1 LDTITFVIIAILFA
15 LLGFVGKTL
24 LGRLKKKS
32 AEREAERAL
41 AHARSEAERITK
53 ESALAAKEESLRR
66 REEFEAQTNEARRE
80 LREMERRLSRRE
92 DNLDRKVDLLSKKER
107 VLENLE
113 RKLSAQSKDLEGKN
127 QELDRLL
134 EEEKAAL
141 RRISGL
147 TREQAKDLLLKR
159 IEKEVETEAA
169 ELLHRA
175 TQRAKEVAEQKARNI
190 VSLAIQRC
198 AADHTAENVVSTID
212 IPNDDMKGRIIGR
225 EGRNIRSFEKATG
238 VDVIIDDTPSV
249 VVVSGFDSIR
259 REIARRA
266 MEKLIL
272 DGRIHP
278 ARIEEVVEA
287 TKKEIEQHIFEVGN
301 QTALEVGVP
310 RLHPRE
316 IVLLGR
322 LKFRTS
328 YGQNVL
334 QHSTEVAILSGIMA
348 AELGLDVALAK
359 RCGLLHDIGKAVDH
373 QVEGSHPQIG
383 ADLARRF
390 EERPEVINAVA
401 GHHEDVEPTSIYT
414 ILVAAADAVSASRPG
429 ARRETL
435 ENYIKRLQRL
445 EDIANSFP
453 GVEQAYAIQAGRE
466 VRVILNSEKIGD
478 KEAVKTCQAIA
489 KEIEQELSY
498 PGEVKVTVIRET
510 RAVDYAR

>member
-1 LDTITFVIIAILFA
+1 LEPFTFIIIAILCG
-15 LLGFVGKTL
+15 LLGFLGRTL
-24 LGRLKKKS
+24 LGRLKKRS
-32 AEREAERAL
+32 AEREAERIL
-41 AHARSEAERITK
+41 SQARTEAQRITK
-53 ESALAAKEESLRR
+53 EAALAAKEESLRR
-66 REEFEAQTNEARRE
+66 REEYEAQTNEARRE
-80 LREMERRLSRRE
+80 LREMERRLSMRE

-107 VLENLE
+107 FLDNLE
-113 RKLSAQSKDLEGKN
+113 RKLSARGQDLERKN
-127 QELDRLL
+127 RELARLL
-134 EEEKAAL
+134 EEEKEAL

-147 TREQAKDLLLKR
+147 TREQARDLLLKR
-159 IEKEVETEAA
+159 IEKEVEDEAA

-175 TQRAKEVAEQKARNI
+175 TQRAKNLAEQKAKNI
-190 VSLAIQRC
+190 ISLAIQRC

-238 VDVIIDDTPSV
+238 VDVVIDDTPSV
-249 VVVSGFDSIR
+249 VVVSGFASIR

-278 ARIEEVVEA
+278 ARIEEIVQA
-287 TKKEIEQHIFEVGN
+287 TKKEMEQHIFEVGN
-301 QTALEVGVP
+301 QAALEMGVP
-310 RLHPRE
+310 RLNPRE
-316 IVLLGR
+316 SVLLGR
-322 LKFRTS
+322 LKYRTS

-334 QHSTEVAILSGIMA
+334 QHSVEVAILSGIMA
-348 AELGLDVALAK
+348 TELGLDVNLAK

-390 EERPEVINAVA
+390 EEPSEVINAIA

-414 ILVAAADAVSASRPG
+414 VLIAAADAMSASRPG

-466 VRVILNSEKIGD
+466 VRVILNSEKISD